1 RRAEPAHRH
10 GLRHGDAADRIGFNF
25 INRGV
30 GGERRE
36 QCGGRK
42 ARRIE
47 PVPAGAT
54 ERLEPNAVC
63 RSRNPGEIRARRH
76 LLELD
81 QNTLGDY
88 RQTTDHFLAHGG
100 LERARLRAQTTR
112 EECKRQEEK
121 ERRGEERRGE
131 ERTERFSFWP
141 SPFTQT
147 SEWGGPLSA
156 AEYQSC
162 WWVSN
167 PPRRRRRH
175 RLLKAAGAGYTTEH
189 MRQLVST
196 QIFRRQRLT
205 AGHLDALLKAGV
217 QGVELFCARPSF

>member
-1 RRAEPAHRH
+1 RGRCANVGARRSSDSSHRLAGVLQRPLKTEVRVVRCRAEWPPGRRAEPAHRH

-156 AEYQSC
+156 A
-162 WWVSN
+162 
-167 PPRRRRRH
+167 
-175 RLLKAAGAGYTTEH
+175 
-189 MRQLVST
+189 
-196 QIFRRQRLT
+196 
-205 AGHLDALLKAGV
+205 
-217 QGVELFCARPSF
+217 